1 MGLGNV
7 CGAVL
12 MHDKAITVISGTCSR
27 FHRIYHCVVASAGSL
42 SIILPMDPNED
53 PDDPFPMV
61 QSEATD
67 CLRAKVKFSNAH
79 TTRATIVAA
88 FIPSEMDKASQDFST
103 HF

>member
-7 CGAVL
+7 CGALL

-27 FHRIYHCVVASAGSL
+27 FLRKIIVLVASAGSL
-42 SIILPMDPNED
+42 SIILTMDPNGD
-53 PDDPFPMV
+53 LDDPFPMV

-88 FIPSEMDKASQDFST
+88 FIDRKSVV
-103 HF
+103 